1 MSVCIVQDMNNDEGG
16 AGSKD
21 LLLRSK
27 SVDAMIEWI
36 NTIAQTAALL
46 YDPSVGA

>member
-1 MSVCIVQDMNNDEGG
+1 MNDDDGG

-36 NTIAQTAALL
+36 NTIAHTACLA
-46 YDPSVGA
+46 YDPAVGTL